1 MTLPESLTIV
11 RANLSD
17 PGHAAAVLALTDAYA
32 RDPMGN
38 DAALDPAVR
47 ARLID
52 GLNGHPTTL
61 VFLAYVDQAPAGIA
75 TCFRGFSTFNAR
87 PLINVHDLSVLPAL
101 RGMGIGRAL
110 LDAVE
115 REARASGCCRITLEV
130 REDNLRARR
139 AYAAAGFGPASADG
153 RTGAATYFFLSKPL

>member
-1 MTLPESLTIV
+1 MTVPERLTVV

-17 PGHAAAVLALTDAYA
+17 PGHADAVLALTDAYA
-32 RDPMGN
+32 QDPMGN

-52 GLNGHPTTL
+52 GLKGHPTTL
-61 VFLAYVDQAPAGIA
+61 VFLAYVGEAPAGIA

-87 PLINVHDLSVLPAL
+87 PLINIHDLSVLPAL

-110 LDAVE
+110 LAAVE
-115 REARASGCCRITLEV
+115 REARATGCCRVTLEV

-139 AYAAAGFGPASADG
+139 TYAAAGFGPASADA
-153 RTGAATYFFLSKPL
+153 RTDAATYFFLSKPL